1 MKLLGKAS
9 HGGEQDFELN
19 LASIIDCFT
28 VLIAYLLISASFV
41 SLGSFDVSVSAS
53 SVDPIA
59 ALDAPKISLTVHLD
73 STGTLILALHGQQAG
88 SFEVSPLPGTSTWDL
103 DKAKGIAEG
112 LKVKFP
118 ELDEATVTADP
129 AVKYKEMVRAVSMI
143 RGAIP
148 KVYVGS

>member
-1 MKLLGKAS
+1 MKLIGKAS

-53 SVDPIA
+53 SVEPTTA
-59 ALDAPKISLTVHLD
+59 ADAPKISLTIHLD
-73 STGTLILALHGQQAG
+73 KSGKLILALHGQQAG
-88 SFEVSPLPGTSTWDL
+88 SFEVDPLPGTSTWDL

-112 LKVKFP
+112 LKAKFP
-118 ELDEATVTADP
+118 ALDEATVTADP
-129 AVKYKEMVRAVSMI
+129 AVKYKEMVRAVGMI
-143 RGAIP
+143 RGPIP
-148 KVYVGS
+148 KVYVVS